1 MTPQSIGLK
10 DNKMNLT
17 SRSGSHMV
25 KNRLEALGYAE
36 KNIDLETFYPKFKS
50 LADKK
55 GTVYD
60 DDLVALMEADNIEEI
75 ADTYKLDYLNVT
87 GGMGVI
93 PTATVRIVSD
103 GKIQQEAA
111 SGDGVVDA
119 TTKAIDRVVGLKIEV
134 KDYHLDA
141 ISEGREAQGRVKIVA
156 LAPEGT
162 FTGIGTSTDIVE
174 ASAKA
179 YMDVVNKI
187 CRMRKFSP
195 KLRGKRAKAA
205 L

>member
-1 MTPQSIGLK
+1 
-10 DNKMNLT
+10 
-17 SRSGSHMV
+17 
-25 KNRLEALGYAE
+25 
-36 KNIDLETFYPKFKS
+36 
-50 LADKK
+50 
-55 GTVYD
+55 
-60 DDLVALMEADNIEEI
+60 MEADTLEEM

-93 PTATVRIVSD
+93 PTATVRIISD
-103 GKIQQEAA
+103 GKSREEAA

-119 TTKAIDRVVGLKIEV
+119 TTKAIDRVVGFKIEV

-141 ISEGREAQGRVKIVA
+141 ISEGREALGRVKIVA
-156 LAPEGT
+156 LSPEGT

-187 CRMRKFSP
+187 CRMRKYAP

>member
-1 MTPQSIGLK
+1 
-10 DNKMNLT
+10 
-17 SRSGSHMV
+17 
-25 KNRLEALGYAE
+25 
-36 KNIDLETFYPKFKS
+36 
-50 LADKK
+50 
-55 GTVYD
+55 
-60 DDLVALMEADNIEEI
+60 MEADNIEEI

-179 YMDVVNKI
+179 YMDVVNRFAACASSRPSCAANEPRRPSSRVGVDGLKPAADRALTWKPSQGFHVSEWTEALARPRRI
-187 CRMRKFSP
+187 PMLPR
-195 KLRGKRAKAA
+195 LR
-205 L
+205 

>member
-1 MTPQSIGLK
+1 
-10 DNKMNLT
+10 
-17 SRSGSHMV
+17 
-25 KNRLEALGYAE
+25 
-36 KNIDLETFYPKFKS
+36 
-50 LADKK
+50 
-55 GTVYD
+55 
-60 DDLVALMEADNIEEI
+60 MEADTIEEI
-75 ADTYKLDYLNVT
+75 GDTYKLDYLNVT

-93 PTATVRIVSD
+93 PTATVRIVSE
-103 GKIQQEAA
+103 GKVKQEAA

-119 TTKAIDRVVGLKIEV
+119 TTKAIDRVVGFAIEV

-156 LAPEGT
+156 IAPEGT
-162 FTGIGTSTDIVE
+162 FTGVGTSTDIVE

-187 CRMRKFSP
+187 CRMRKYAP
-195 KLRGKRAKAA
+195 RLRGKRAKAS